1 MYAADILLKS
11 STMST
16 MKKITLLTSLD
27 EPSDEQLSDL
37 MKEVAQE
44 AKRKALISDQQLRET
59 IAREI
64 IKAQLRFNAQ

>member
-1 MYAADILLKS
+1 
-11 STMST
+11 

-44 AKRKALISDQQLRET
+44 AKRKASSRRSCASTLNQYEKTDFDNYCRT
-59 IAREI
+59 
-64 IKAQLRFNAQ
+64 

>member
-1 MYAADILLKS
+1 
-11 STMST
+11 MST

-44 AKRKALISDQQLRET
+44 AKRKALLSDQALHNT
-59 IAREI
+59 ITQEI

>member
-1 MYAADILLKS
+1 
-11 STMST
+11 

-44 AKRKALISDQQLRET
+44 AKRKALLSDQQLRET

-64 IKAQLRFNAQ
+64 LKIQIPLAIKPQ

>member
-1 MYAADILLKS
+1 
-11 STMST
+11 

-44 AKRKALISDQQLRET
+44 AKRKALLSDQQLRET

-64 IKAQLRFNAQ
+64 FKIKHP